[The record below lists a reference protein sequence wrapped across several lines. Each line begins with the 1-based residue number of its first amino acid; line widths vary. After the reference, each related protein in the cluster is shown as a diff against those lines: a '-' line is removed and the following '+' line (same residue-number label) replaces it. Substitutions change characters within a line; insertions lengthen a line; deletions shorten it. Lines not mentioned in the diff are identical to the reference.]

1 MIVFKKEN
9 GKLYIEA
16 DCKGKEEVTTEQ
28 AEIIVKL
35 LIQKITN
42 DTGKPAVYLAGY
54 DLEEGDK

>member
-1 MIVFKKEN
+1 MIVFKRQE

-35 LIQKITN
+35 LLQKIAT
-42 DTGKPAVYLAGY
+42 DTGKTSIYVAG